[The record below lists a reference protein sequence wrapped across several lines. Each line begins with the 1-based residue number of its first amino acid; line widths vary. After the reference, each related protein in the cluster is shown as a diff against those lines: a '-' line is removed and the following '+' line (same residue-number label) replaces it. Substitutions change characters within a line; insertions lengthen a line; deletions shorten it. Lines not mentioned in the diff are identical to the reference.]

1 MLATEDD
8 NKPSPKHVEAAIWV
22 ILGRGFNSLRLH
34 WFQWNPNPQVVQP
47 VQLAG
52 FLLSQ
57 LPVSRP
63 FQKNATFGS
72 NFLKLELAWAMQ
84 LS

>member
-34 WFQWNPNPQVVQP
+34 WFNGTTTRKLCNQHTLRVFCCLNCLSHALSKKTPLLVP
-47 VQLAG
+47 V
-52 FLLSQ
+52 F
-57 LPVSRP
+57 V
-63 FQKNATFGS
+63 
-72 NFLKLELAWAMQ
+72 KLELAWAMQ